1 MRKTQ
6 LIRGVGR
13 RVVGAAAV
21 LLISQLACYSGCT
34 STAHAA
40 RAAPPSIEAG
50 TPPPLPDSVV
60 VPDSAGGVVLVGA
73 GDIAG
78 CPSSYDDEATAA
90 LVARIGGA
98 VFTLGDN
105 AYPDGRTRDYSCYG
119 ASWGQF
125 KDRTYPS
132 PGNHDYRTGNAAPYF
147 AYFGARAGPPGRG
160 WYSYD
165 LGGWHIVSLDSERD
179 LDAQAVWLAADLA
192 AHPARC
198 TLAYW
203 HRPLFT
209 SGSHHRP
216 YPAMRPIFRLL
227 YEAGADLVLSGHN
240 HQYERFA
247 PQDPEGRPD
256 SARGIRE
263 FVVGTGGDELYSFRT
278 PAPNSEVRYDG
289 GHGVLKLTLYPDRYA
304 FQFVSVAGKGFGDSG
319 EAACH

>member
-1 MRKTQ
+1 MD
-6 LIRGVGR
+6 
-13 RVVGAAAV
+13 
-21 LLISQLACYSGCT
+21 
-34 STAHAA
+34 
-40 RAAPPSIEAG
+40 AG
-50 TPPPLPDSVV
+50 TPPAPPDSFMA
-60 VPDSAGGVVLVGA
+60 PDSAGGVVLVGA

-78 CPSSYDDEATAA
+78 CASAYDDEATAA
-90 LVARIGGA
+90 LVARIRGA

-105 AYPDGRTRDYSCYG
+105 AYPNGRTQDYSCYG
-119 ASWGQF
+119 ASWGAF

-132 PGNHDYRTGNAAPYF
+132 PGNHDYRTADGAPYF
-147 AYFGARAGPPGRG
+147 AYFGDRAGPPGRG

-165 LGGWHIVSLDSERD
+165 LGGWHIVSLNSERD

-209 SGSHHRP
+209 SGRRHPP
-216 YPAMRPIFRLL
+216 YAPMRPIFQVL

-247 PQDPEGRPD
+247 PQDPNGRAD

-263 FVVGTGGDELYSFRT
+263 FVVGTGGDALYTFRA
-278 PAPNSEVRYDG
+278 PAPNSEVRYNG

-304 FQFVSVAGKGFGDSG
+304 FQFVSVAGKEFGDSG
-319 EAACH
+319 GGECL